1 MDNDK
6 LWQTALGDLEVSLS
20 KANYTT
26 WFKGSFIYEI
36 NGENAIIGVPNNFS
50 KEWLKKKFHPQIIE
64 TLRKL
69 TNNTIF
75 SVEYVIKTKNS
86 VKSEPDNSPL
96 IHMPVDKNR
105 PPVSQKNNHFLL
117 VISSID
123 QSHRNNDQ
131 DVGGPLAEWLKKLD
145 FSYKFSLLDL
155 N

>member
-105 PPVSQKNNHFLL
+105 PPVSQKNNHF
-117 VISSID
+117 
-123 QSHRNNDQ
+123 Q
-131 DVGGPLAEWLKKLD
+131 
-145 FSYKFSLLDL
+145 L
-155 N
+155 NKINPKYTFDRRKREPYGARRRRSGSRQYWRRL